1 MKKLFALIL
10 AIGMVFSLAACGRD
24 KTGNDEENNKETNQ
38 EINQKT
44 NKETNQEA
52 NPDADPAPKKL
63 DYANMTEDDLIKE
76 FIKDETEVS
85 LDEFVNLV
93 STYSYATINDK
104 LELDENITDKA
115 IRKLKDNKAKL
126 PAAADFV
133 APLLE
138 SDAPQ
143 VRGYAFSNIATF
155 LGASDAHKAAAKEVL
170 KNEKEP
176 YVIKC
181 AVKALANE
189 GGSDAEIGQFLLD
202 AAKNE
207 NAVVRR
213 QAASALNSSW
223 NKSLDGAVEAVI
235 ELMKD
240 SDNEVRKAAYEYA
253 GRLGDDRVV
262 EPISEML
269 KNEDDADLH
278 SSGIRGLVWLWY
290 DYPAHESTSEAAY
303 RATIDYFKTTP
314 GSDKVPAWA
323 AVTSFTNKSDKNY
336 DAWKEKATY
345 FNTDELYE
353 VMLGLVKNE
362 NLNRMTRGYACKPVA
377 VHCTKEQ
384 FEEFG
389 KVVNDLTDKDA
400 KFIQDEYQNQAKK
413 LDE

>member
-1 MKKLFALIL
+1 MKKLLALIL
-10 AIGMVFSLAACGRD
+10 TIGMVFSLAACGGEN
-24 KTGNDEENNKETNQ
+24 TGKET
-38 EINQKT
+38 E
-44 NKETNQEA
+44 KETETKQET
-52 NPDADPAPKKL
+52 KKI

-76 FIKDETEVS
+76 FIKDEQNIT
-85 LDEFVNLV
+85 LDEFVDLA
-93 STYSYATINDK
+93 STYSYATINNK

-115 IRKLKDNKAKL
+115 IKKLKENKAKL
-126 PAAADFV
+126 PAAKEFV
-133 APLLE
+133 EPLLK

-155 LGASDAHKAAAKEVL
+155 FGASDSHKAAAKEIL
-170 KNEKEP
+170 KTEKEP

-181 AVKALANE
+181 AVRALGNE
-189 GGSDAEIGQFLLD
+189 GGKDAEIGKFLLD

-213 QAASALNSSW
+213 QAAVALGSTW
-223 NKSLDGAVEAVI
+223 NKTLDGAVDAEI

-253 GRLGDDRVV
+253 GLLGDDRVV

-278 SSGIRGLVWLWY
+278 SSGVRGLVWLWY
-290 DYPAHESTSEAAY
+290 DYPSHENTSEAAY

-323 AVTSFTNKSDKNY
+323 AVTSFTNKSEKNY
-336 DAWKEKATY
+336 AAWKEKATY

-362 NLNRMTRGYACKPVA
+362 NLGRMTRGYACKPVA

-384 FEEFG
+384 FEAFG
-389 KVVNDLTDKDA
+389 EVVNALTDKDA

-413 LDE
+413 LE

>member
-1 MKKLFALIL
+1 MKKIL
-10 AIGMVFSLAACGRD
+10 AFILAVGMAFSLAACGGEN
-24 KTGNDEENNKETNQ
+24 TGKENEKENETKQ
-38 EINQKT
+38 ET
-44 NKETNQEA
+44 
-52 NPDADPAPKKL
+52 KKI

-76 FIKDETEVS
+76 FIKDEQNIT
-85 LDEFVNLV
+85 LDEFVNLA
-93 STYSYATINDK
+93 STYSYATINNK

-115 IRKLKDNKAKL
+115 INKAKL
-126 PAAADFV
+126 PAAKEFV
-133 APLLE
+133 EPLLK

-155 LGASDAHKAAAKEVL
+155 FGASDSHKASAKEIL
-170 KNEKEP
+170 KTEKEP

-181 AVKALANE
+181 AVKALGNE
-189 GGSDAEIGQFLLD
+189 GGKDAEIGKFLLS

-213 QAASALNSSW
+213 QAAVALGSTW
-223 NKSLDGAVEAVI
+223 NKTLDGAVDAEI
-235 ELMKD
+235 GLMKD

-253 GRLGDDRVV
+253 GHLGDDRVV
-262 EPISEML
+262 APISEML
-269 KNEDDADLH
+269 KNEADADLH
-278 SSGIRGLVWLWY
+278 SSGVRGLVWLWY
-290 DYPAHESTSEAAY
+290 DYPSHENTSEAAY

-323 AVTSFTNKSDKNY
+323 AVTSFTNKSEKNY
-336 DAWKEKATY
+336 DAWKAKATY

-362 NLNRMTRGYACKPVA
+362 NLGRMTRGYACKPVA

-384 FEEFG
+384 FEAFG
-389 KVVNDLTDKDA
+389 EVVNALTDKNA

-413 LDE
+413 LE

>member
-1 MKKLFALIL
+1 MKKLLALIL
-10 AIGMVFSLAACGRD
+10 TIGMVFSLAACGGD
-24 KTGNDEENNKETNQ
+24 KTGKDEADQKMKEET
-38 EINQKT
+38 ET
-44 NKETNQEA
+44 KEETKE
-52 NPDADPAPKKL
+52 DTKEETEKL

-76 FIKDETEVS
+76 FIKDENNIT
-85 LDEFVNLV
+85 LDEFLKLV

-115 IRKLKDNKAKL
+115 VKKLRDNKAKL
-126 PAAADFV
+126 PAASEFV
-133 APLLE
+133 EPLLK
-138 SDAPQ
+138 SDSPQ

-155 LGASDAHKAAAKEVL
+155 FGASDSHKAAAKEIL

-181 AVKALANE
+181 AVRALGNE
-189 GGSDAEIGQFLLD
+189 GGKDAEIGEFLLN

-213 QAASALNSSW
+213 QAAVALGSSW
-223 NKSLDGAVEAVI
+223 NKALDGAVDAEI

-253 GRLGDDRVV
+253 GLLGDDRVV
-262 EPISEML
+262 APISEML
-269 KNEDDADLH
+269 KNEADADLH
-278 SSGIRGLVWLWY
+278 SSGVRGLVWLWY
-290 DYPAHESTSEAAY
+290 DYPSHESTSEAAY

-323 AVTSFTNKSDKNY
+323 AVTSFVNKSSRNY
-336 DAWKEKATY
+336 EPWKEKATY

-362 NLNRMTRGYACKPVA
+362 NLGRMTRGYACKPVA
-377 VHCTKEQ
+377 AHCTKEQ
-384 FEEFG
+384 FEAFG
-389 KVVNDLTDKDA
+389 EVVNALTDKDA
-400 KFIQDEYQNQAKK
+400 KFIQDEYNNQAKR